1 MDQRS
6 NTPILAELRQD
17 RRPLPGMLDVT
28 VTQAADLSVALA
40 NAVDVV
46 SQAAAEHSTGI
57 LISRIGTDRYIVRA
71 HPGVPYGLI
80 RESYL

>member
-17 RRPLPGMLDVT
+17 RRPSPGMLDVM

-46 SQAAAEHSTGI
+46 SQAAAEHRTGI